1 MSGGVDSSFTASY
14 LTQQGFNCC
23 GVTMMFMNLAKV
35 ESNVNLAKQT
45 TSMCCMNHVT
55 LNYVEEFRKIV
66 IEPFVKFYENGL
78 TPNPCVWCNQFF
90 KFGKLLTY
98 ALNNGFDYLAT
109 GHYARVCYSNRKQC
123 YVLKKAVDLSKDQT
137 YFLYFL
143 NQEQLAHVLFPL
155 GDFSKKH
162 VKKQAKMMNFA
173 SAYCAESQDICFV
186 NGVRY
191 SSFISNFTKKKY
203 CSGNFVDE
211 NGKVLGKH
219 RGIIHYTV
227 GQRKGLNLALHAPVY
242 VKKINVLSNEIVLA
256 TRQNLFVEKILLNN
270 VNLISISEFKG
281 KLPVMVKLRYT
292 MVEFQ
297 AFLSLEGKG
306 YAVVQLQSPQIM
318 PAKGQVVVFYDDDV
332 VIGGGVVA

>member
-1 MSGGVDSSFTASY
+1 M
-14 LTQQGFNCC
+14 
-23 GVTMMFMNLAKV
+23 
-35 ESNVNLAKQT
+35 
-45 TSMCCMNHVT
+45 
-55 LNYVEEFRKIV
+55 
-66 IEPFVKFYENGL
+66 
-78 TPNPCVWCNQFF
+78 
-90 KFGKLLTY
+90 
-98 ALNNGFDYLAT
+98 
-109 GHYARVCYSNRKQC
+109 
-123 YVLKKAVDLSKDQT
+123 
-137 YFLYFL
+137 
-143 NQEQLAHVLFPL
+143 
-155 GDFSKKH
+155 
-162 VKKQAKMMNFA
+162 
-173 SAYCAESQDICFV
+173 
-186 NGVRY
+186 RY

-242 VKKINVLSNEIVLA
+242 VKKINALSNEIVLA